1 MERDKLI
8 LSKLLFQIMIQKNF
22 FFKARPGVSENDMR
36 KGYKGFRECEKLSLF
51 NVWARSRQE
60 RSSQTSG
67 HQYKFNKFLIL
78 EVFGSP

>member
-36 KGYKGFRECEKLSLF
+36 KGYKGFRECEKLSFELAVDKNGLPKPQAINTNLTNF
-51 NVWARSRQE
+51 W
-60 RSSQTSG
+60 
-67 HQYKFNKFLIL
+67 Y
-78 EVFGSP
+78 